1 MRAGLARSAE
11 SLYLSA
17 MNVKPAAA
25 MIPKLDGGPQELI
38 LVGSEKA
45 KRKGEIIVTIF
56 NKIVC
61 NIFGHKW
68 ALKAD
73 NRTCVCQRCQ
83 AVIQLRPDERRN
95 IQKPKMKVC
104 I

>member
-1 MRAGLARSAE
+1 
-11 SLYLSA
+11 
-17 MNVKPAAA
+17 MNAKPAAV
-25 MIPKLDGGPQELI
+25 MILRLDESPQELI
-38 LVGSEKA
+38 LAGSGKA

-56 NKIVC
+56 NKIAC

-68 ALKAD
+68 ALKTD

-95 IQKPKMKVC
+95 VQKPKMKVC